1 MMPPS
6 RWAGARQTRAGARQT
21 RAGLEYALGTVARAN
36 VIVAAWRWRYELAA
50 AAALAAPWI
59 ALDTAAAAALTAGL
73 AAALGITASVSRG
86 RRLLAARLWCIV
98 TPHRIRSACAH
109 AWIHSRY
116 GKLPVILMTRSRPFG
131 ERVYLWCRAGISA
144 ADFSSAREL
153 LTAACMAKGVQVSR
167 HSRYA
172 HLVALDVIR
181 RDPPAEWTGQPWYDT
196 GPPDGTLTIPAPRE
210 SAESDR
216 FSVGDPPRQE
226 PPLWV
231 RV

>member
-1 MMPPS
+1 MMPLP
-6 RWAGARQTRAGARQT
+6 RRAGARQT
-21 RAGLEYALGTVARAN
+21 RAGLEYALGRVARAN
-36 VIVAAWRWRYELAA
+36 VIVAASRWRYELVAA
-50 AAALAAPWI
+50 GGLAAPWI
-59 ALDTAAAAALTAGL
+59 ALPTAAAAALTAGL
-73 AAALGITASVSRG
+73 AAALGVTACFPRG

-116 GKLPVILMTRSRPFG
+116 GKLPVILLTRSQPFG

-153 LTAACMAKGVQVSR
+153 LTAACMATDVQVSR

-181 RDPPAEWTGQPWYDT
+181 RERPAGPAGQPRYDT
-196 GPPDGTLTIPAPRE
+196 GTPGATLAIPAPRE
-210 SAESDR
+210 HADDDASW
-216 FSVGDPPRQE
+216 VGGPPSQE
-226 PPLWV
+226 PPRWV
-231 RV
+231 RA